1 MKIIK
6 EKITFNILKPI
17 LTLLILGFCTEK
29 VKAQSSVELE
39 IDKNDPSI
47 QEMLEL
53 DIEELSVSVASKRD
67 ESISEA
73 PGIIT
78 VITAGEIE
86 KFGGNNLGDILSRLP
101 NTYRYATTLLRDNS
115 TAIRGQQI
123 NVSDNKSLILL
134 NGRPMRDSLTGGN
147 NMAFYRAIPL
157 EIIERIEMVRGPGSV
172 LYGTNALA
180 GAINV
185 ITKDPEEYHANQ
197 VSGGYGVDNTIQA
210 SGLLGEQIGDL
221 KFLVSGK
228 YLESDGWNFLIN
240 DPDGNT
246 ITDDF
251 SEKNYGVT
259 GVAQYKNFS
268 LTGFTGFKRDTT
280 FILNGFEPAGDK
292 EKLLRNFW
300 DLQYEY
306 SFENELK
313 ATANIT
319 YNGFNF
325 TNNLGSD
332 FDFNDLLYE
341 VSIGGELFDRFNFI
355 SGFIYQRLDGTLQNG
370 TIPYTNDRFNFYTQG
385 DYQPW
390 QFLKLIAGFNVSKP
404 ESIDFNVTPRFGAI
418 VKLSDQ
424 VGMKLLYGEAFR
436 SPFSVEQSI
445 NRPSAKGNPNLQPE
459 EAKTFNAQI
468 FYNTPKAY
476 TALTYYTSELE
487 KAILAGSGTF
497 SNSDQIDFEGLE
509 WEWKV
514 YPVPGWFLTGSLSYQ
529 TNEDQSGNQDVGLVP
544 NGMAKAGLSYESPL
558 GYSLGLFNSYFGDA
572 ARITSASNANPDA
585 DAYNWL
591 TFKGELA
598 LAKFFPRVKIPNV
611 ALNLFV
617 DNVLDEDVFFPESL
631 RNRINT
637 FPLRRG
643 IGVYGGAT
651 VKF

>member
-1 MKIIK
+1 MKK
-6 EKITFNILKPI
+6 NYTSYILKSI
-17 LTLLILGFCTEK
+17 LVFLILGFCTEK
-29 VKAQSSVELE
+29 AMAQPSADLE
-39 IDKNDPSI
+39 ADKDSLAI
-47 QEMLEL
+47 QEMMKL
-53 DIEELSVSVASKRD
+53 DIEELSVTVASKRK

-78 VITAGEIE
+78 IITAEEIE
-86 KFGGNNLGDILSRLP
+86 KFGGNNLGDVLSRLP

-123 NVSDNKSLILL
+123 NISDNKSLILL
-134 NGRPMRDSLTGGN
+134 NGRPMRDSLTGGH
-147 NMAFYRAIPL
+147 NMAFYRGIPL

-185 ITKDPEEYHANQ
+185 ITKDPGEYRANEI
-197 VSGGYGVDNTIQA
+197 SAGYGVDNTSQA
-210 SGLLGEQIGDL
+210 SGLFGEQIGDL

-240 DPDGNT
+240 DPNGNT

-268 LTGFTGFKRDTT
+268 LTGFTGFKKDTT
-280 FILNGFEPAGDK
+280 FILNGFQPAGNK

-306 SFENELK
+306 SFENKLK

-341 VSIGGELFDRFNFI
+341 VSIGGEVFDRVNFI
-355 SGFIYQRLDGTLQNG
+355 SGFIYQRLDGSLQNA
-370 TIPYTNDRFNFYTQG
+370 TIPYTNDRFNYYTQA

-404 ESIDFNVTPRFGAI
+404 EGIDFNVTPRFGAI
-418 VKLSDQ
+418 AQLTDQ

-436 SPFSVEQSI
+436 SPFSAEQSL
-445 NRPSAKGNPNLQPE
+445 NNPFLKGNPNLQPE
-459 EAKTFNAQI
+459 EAKTLNAQI
-468 FYNTPKAY
+468 FYNAPKVY
-476 TALTYYTSELE
+476 SALTYYVTQLDG
-487 KAILAGSGTF
+487 AIQAGSGTF
-497 SNSDQIDFEGLE
+497 LNSDQIDFEGME
-509 WEWKV
+509 CEWKV
-514 YPVPGWFLTGSLSYQ
+514 HPVPGWLFTGSLSYQ
-529 TNEDQSGNQDVGLVP
+529 TNEDISGNRDVGLVP
-544 NGMAKAGLSYESPL
+544 NGMAKMGLSYESPE
-558 GYSLGLFNSYFGDA
+558 GYSVGVFNSYFGDA
-572 ARITSASNANPDA
+572 ASIASAPNINPDA

-591 TFKGELA
+591 TFKGELE
-598 LAKFFPRVKIPNV
+598 LAKFLPQAEIPNV

-617 DNVLDEDVFFPESL
+617 DNVLDEDVYFPDSIF
-631 RNRINT
+631 RRTNT
-637 FPLRRG
+637 IPLRRG

-651 VKF
+651 VRF

>member
-1 MKIIK
+1 MKSFFRHFDK
-6 EKITFNILKPI
+6 LFLPI
-17 LTLLILGFCTEK
+17 FLVFVWGQDVE
-29 VKAQSSVELE
+29 AQSSGSQ
-39 IDKNDPSI
+39 DPSI

-53 DIEELSVSVASKRD
+53 DIEELSVTVASKRE

-73 PGIIT
+73 PGIIA
-78 VITAGEIE
+78 VITAEEIE

-101 NTYRYATTLLRDNS
+101 NTYRYSLPSLRDNS
-115 TAIRGQQI
+115 AAIRGQQI
-123 NVSDNKSLILL
+123 NVTDNKSLILL
-134 NGRPMRDSLTGGN
+134 NGRPMRDSFTGGH

-185 ITKDPEEYHANQ
+185 ITKNPNEYHANEI
-197 VSGGYGVDNTIQA
+197 SAGYGVDNTSQA
-210 SGLLGEQIGDL
+210 SGLMGDQIGDL

-240 DPDGNT
+240 DPNGNT

-268 LTGFTGFKRDTT
+268 LTGFTGFKKDTT
-280 FILNGFEPAGDK
+280 FFLNGFQPAGDK

-300 DLQYEY
+300 DFQYEY
-306 SFENELK
+306 AFENKLK

-325 TNNLGSD
+325 TNNLGND

-341 VSIGGELFDRFNFI
+341 LSIGGKLFDCLNFI

-370 TIPYTNDRFNFYTQG
+370 TISYTNDRFNYYTQA

-404 ESIDFNVTPRFGAI
+404 EGIDFNVTPRFGAI
-418 VKLSDQ
+418 AQLTDQ
-424 VGMKLLYGEAFR
+424 IGIKLLYGEAFR
-436 SPFSVEQSI
+436 SPFSAEQSI
-445 NRPSAKGNPNLQPE
+445 NRPSLKGNPNLQPE
-459 EAKTFNAQI
+459 GAKTFNAQI
-468 FYNTPKAY
+468 FYKAPKIY
-476 TALTYYTSELE
+476 TALTYYVSQLNDAIQNRSGSFINSE
-487 KAILAGSGTF
+487 
-497 SNSDQIDFEGLE
+497 QIDFDGVE

-514 YPVPGWFLTGSLSYQ
+514 YPIPGWLLTGSLSYQ

-544 NGMAKAGLSYESPL
+544 NGMAKMGFSYESPE
-558 GYSLGLFNSYFGDA
+558 GFSLGVFNSYFGDA
-572 ARITSASNANPDA
+572 ASVASAPNTNPDA

-591 TFKGELA
+591 TFKGELE
-598 LAKFFPRVKIPNV
+598 LAKFLPRAKIPNV

-617 DNVLDEDVFFPESL
+617 DNVLDEDVFFPDGI

-651 VKF
+651 IRF